1 MNRANAKQPGLNPER
16 SAFTETFSPS
26 NIPFTSYT
34 FKVTFTTHDT
44 TLAYLTLLSAK
55 GLGPRKIK
63 LLLEHFGSATT
74 ILEADKSALAEVEG
88 FGEITIKAIA
98 EAKQKDW
105 ASKELER
112 AEKLSIQP
120 VHFEHDSYPDALKH
134 IYDPPPLLYVR
145 GNLPMSERAI
155 GIVGTRDA
163 SDYAL
168 KFSEGLARDLA
179 QANVTVISGLALGID
194 SAAHRGAVSVE
205 QGQTV
210 AVLGSGVDV
219 IYPKQNQALAKR
231 IEEGHG
237 AVISEYPIGTG
248 PTATNFPGRNRIING
263 LSKGVVVVE
272 AGEKSGALITAD
284 YALEEG
290 RTVFAVPG
298 RVGDSKAKGTLNL
311 IKQGAV
317 LVQSVEDILN
327 EFGWSQILTKTPEKV
342 LELSPQEQLI
352 VKALSHGP
360 LLLDDLLGQTGLHV
374 SELLKWLTLLELR
387 GVTKQLPGGR
397 YTKI

>member
-1 MNRANAKQPGLNPER
+1 MTATTQNA
-16 SAFTETFSPS
+16 
-26 NIPFTSYT
+26 
-34 FKVTFTTHDT
+34 

-55 GLGPRKIK
+55 GLGPRRIK
-63 LLLEHFGSATT
+63 VLLEHFGSATT
-74 ILEADKSALAEVEG
+74 ILEADKQALAEVEG
-88 FGEITIKAIA
+88 FGEVTIKSIE

-112 AEKLSIQP
+112 AEKLNIQL
-120 VHFEHDSYPDALKH
+120 VHFESEEYPQALKQ

-145 GNLPMSERAI
+145 GTLPGSERAV

-163 SDYAL
+163 TDYAM

-179 QANVTVISGLALGID
+179 SANVTVVSGLALGID
-194 SAAHRGAVSVE
+194 SAAHRGAVNLE
-205 QGQTV
+205 NGQTV
-210 AVLGSGVDV
+210 AALGSGVDV

-237 AVISEYPIGTG
+237 AIISEYPIGTG

-298 RVGDSKAKGTLNL
+298 RVGDSKARGTLNL
-311 IKQGAV
+311 LKQGAV
-317 LVQSVEDILN
+317 LVQSVDDILN
-327 EFGWSQILTKTPEKV
+327 EFGWTGQSVSKETPMIQLSGLEEKV
-342 LELSPQEQLI
+342 VSALKQL
-352 VKALSHGP
+352 GNP
-360 LLLDDLLGQTGLHV
+360 LLDDLLGATELPV
-374 SELLKWLTLLELR
+374 SELLKTLTLLELK
-387 GVTKQLPGGR
+387 GVVKQLPGGR
-397 YTKI
+397 YAKGSF

>member
-1 MNRANAKQPGLNPER
+1 LN
-16 SAFTETFSPS
+16 
-26 NIPFTSYT
+26 
-34 FKVTFTTHDT
+34 VTLTTHDT

-63 LLLEHFGSATT
+63 VLLEHFGSATT
-74 ILEADKSALAEVEG
+74 ILEADKSALSEVEG

-98 EAKQKDW
+98 EAKTKDW
-105 ASKELER
+105 SSKELER
-112 AEKLSIQP
+112 AEKLSIQL

-145 GNLPMSERAI
+145 GQLPTSDRAV

-179 QANVTVISGLALGID
+179 QANVTVVSGLALGID

-219 IYPKQNQALAKR
+219 IYPKQNQTLAKR

-237 AVISEYPIGTG
+237 AIITEYPIGTG

-298 RVGDSKAKGTLNL
+298 RVGDTKAKGTLAL
-311 IKQGAV
+311 LKQGAV
-317 LVQSVEDILN
+317 LIQSVEDILN
-327 EFGWSQILTKTPEKV
+327 EFGWTGSAIASNAPTVQLSIIEEKV
-342 LELSPQEQLI
+342 VSSLKNLGNP
-352 VKALSHGP
+352 
-360 LLLDDLLGQTGLHV
+360 LLDDLLSATELPI
-374 SELLKWLTLLELR
+374 SELLKTLTLLELK

-397 YTKI
+397 YTKV

>member
-1 MNRANAKQPGLNPER
+1 
-16 SAFTETFSPS
+16 
-26 NIPFTSYT
+26 
-34 FKVTFTTHDT
+34 VTATTT
-44 TLAYLTLLSAK
+44 NLTLAYLTLLSAK

-63 LLLEHFGSATT
+63 LLVEHFGNAA
-74 ILEADKSALAEVEG
+74 IVLEADSRALAEVEG
-88 FGEITIKAIA
+88 FGAVTIRAIA
-98 EAKQKDW
+98 EAKKLEW

-112 AEKLSIQP
+112 ADKLNLDL
-120 VHFEHDSYPDALKH
+120 VHFEHELYPESLKH

-145 GNLPMSERAI
+145 GDLPTSERVI

-168 KFSEGLARDLA
+168 KFSEGLARDLTM
-179 QANVTVISGLALGID
+179 ANVTVVSGLALGVD
-194 SAAHRGAVSVE
+194 SAAHRGATLTE
-205 QGQTV
+205 NGQTI

-237 AVISEYPIGTG
+237 AIISEYPIGTG

-263 LSKGVVVVE
+263 LCKGVVVVE

-298 RVGDSKAKGTLNL
+298 RVGDAKAKGTLAL
-311 IKQGAV
+311 LKQGAV

-327 EFGWSQILTKTPEKV
+327 EFAWTQAATKEQVTTKQVTLP
-342 LELSPQEQLI
+342 ELSGQEALI
-352 VKALSHGP
+352 MKALTQQATP
-360 LLLDDLLGQTGLHV
+360 LLDDLLSLTNLPIT
-374 SELLKWLTLLELR
+374 ELLKTLTMLELK
-387 GVTKQLPGGR
+387 GFVKTLPGGR
-397 YTKI
+397 YALSG

>member
-1 MNRANAKQPGLNPER
+1 MSLGYF
-16 SAFTETFSPS
+16 SVFETFSPQTAVS
-26 NIPFTSYT
+26 TLYT
-34 FKVTFTTHDT
+34 ARVIATNLNT

-63 LLLEHFGSATT
+63 MLIEHFGNATT
-74 ILEADKSALAEVEG
+74 VLEADKQALAEVEG
-88 FGEITIKAIA
+88 FGTVTIRAIE
-98 EAKQKDW
+98 EAKRNDW
-105 ASKELER
+105 SNKELER
-112 AEKLSIQP
+112 ADKLNIQLI
-120 VHFEHDSYPDALKH
+120 HLEHEQYPDALKH

-145 GNLPMSERAI
+145 GQLPTSEHAI

-163 SDYAL
+163 SDYAI
-168 KFSEGLARDLA
+168 KFSEGLARDLSA
-179 QANVTVISGLALGID
+179 ANVTVISGLALGID
-194 SAAHRGAVSVE
+194 SAAHRGAVSTE
-205 QGQTV
+205 EGQTI
-210 AVLGSGVDV
+210 AVLGSAVNV

-237 AVISEYPIGTG
+237 AIISEYPIGTG

-298 RVGDSKAKGTLNL
+298 RVGDSKARGTLNL

-317 LVQSVEDILN
+317 LVQSVDDILN
-327 EFGWSQILTKTPEKV
+327 EFSWTGQAISNDSPKVQLSALEEKV
-342 LELSPQEQLI
+342 VSSIKKLGNP
-352 VKALSHGP
+352 
-360 LLLDDLLGQTGLHV
+360 LLDDLLGETELLI
-374 SELLKWLTLLELR
+374 SELLKTLTLLELK

-397 YTKI
+397 YSRL

>member
-1 MNRANAKQPGLNPER
+1 V
-16 SAFTETFSPS
+16 
-26 NIPFTSYT
+26 I
-34 FKVTFTTHDT
+34 VTTPNT
-44 TLAYLTLLSAK
+44 TLAYLTLLCAK

-63 LLLEHFGSATT
+63 LLLEHFGTATT
-74 ILEADKSALAEVEG
+74 ILEADKQALSEVEG
-88 FGEITIKAIA
+88 FGTITIQAIE
-98 EAKQKDW
+98 EAKNKDW
-105 ASKELER
+105 AEKELER
-112 AEKLSIQP
+112 TKKLNIQL
-120 VHFEHDSYPDALKH
+120 VHFESEEYPQPLKQ

-145 GNLPMSERAI
+145 GTLPTSDRAV

-163 SDYAL
+163 TDYAMR
-168 KFSEGLARDLA
+168 FSEALARDLA
-179 QANVTVISGLALGID
+179 TANITVVSGLALGID
-194 SAAHRGAVSVE
+194 SAAHLGAVSVE
-205 QGQTV
+205 NGQTV
-210 AVLGSGVDV
+210 AALGSGVDV

-311 IKQGAV
+311 LKQGAV
-317 LVQSVEDILN
+317 LVQSVDDILN
-327 EFGWSQILTKTPEKV
+327 EFGWTGQGISKDTPTIQLSGVEEKV
-342 LELSPQEQLI
+342 VS
-352 VKALSHGP
+352 ALKHFGNP
-360 LLLDDLLGQTGLHV
+360 LLDDLLSTTELPV
-374 SELLKWLTLLELR
+374 SELLKTLTLLELK
-387 GVTKQLPGGR
+387 GIVKQLPGGR
-397 YTKI
+397 YTKV